1 MINWINK
8 QNYKTLVWSI
18 LALAILLRGI
28 WAILIPVIPLSDSSA
43 YDVFAWNIVEY
54 GTYGWTAEEPGSYW
68 PVGTSAIYAFL
79 YSIFGH
85 VYWPIVI
92 FNIAVGVGTIAV
104 TMQLS
109 KIIFDVPT
117 SVLAGLILALWPS
130 QIMYVTVL
138 ASELPFTFLTLS
150 ALLVWLKNDQ
160 QKIRS
165 ALFAGL
171 LIAAASYIRPLALL
185 LPFVF
190 VVVEIARNRQWQ
202 KQVKMLTTA
211 MLVMIIL
218 ITPWSIRNT
227 NLWGEFVLISTNGP
241 PVFWMG
247 NNPDSDGSYMKL
259 PEWTNSLNEY
269 ERAEQLGKLSREY
282 IIDEPLSFIV
292 RSFIKV
298 AKVHSAETIAVHWNE
313 KGIIEI
319 LGMGALLPLKIVAQL
334 YWMLILIS
342 ALVGIFILFY
352 KNPALKVFFHPT
364 FIMWGYFAAI
374 HGIIVSQDRYHF
386 PSVPYI
392 AILSAVAFMFFAG
405 KKIKPHESGK

>member
-8 QNYKTLVWSI
+8 QNYKTLAWSI
-18 LALAILLRGI
+18 LVIAILLRGI
-28 WAILIPVIPLSDSSA
+28 WAVLIPVIPLSDSSA
-43 YDVFAWNIVEY
+43 YDVFAWNIVQH

-79 YSIFGH
+79 FSIFGH
-85 VYWPIVI
+85 VYWPITF

-109 KIIFDVPT
+109 KTLFDIPT
-117 SVLAGLILALWPS
+117 SVLAGLILAIWPS
-130 QIMYVTVL
+130 QILYVTVL
-138 ASELPFTFLTLS
+138 ASELPFTLLSLS

-160 QKIRS
+160 QRILNT
-165 ALFAGL
+165 LFVGL
-171 LIAAASYIRPLALL
+171 LITAASYIRPLALL

-190 VVVEIARNRQWQ
+190 VIIEIARNRQWQ
-202 KQVKMLTTA
+202 KQVKMLITT
-211 MLVMIIL
+211 MLVMVVL

-227 NLWGEFVLISTNGP
+227 NLWGNFVLISTNGP

-259 PEWTNSLNEY
+259 PEWTDTLNEY
-269 ERAEQLGKLSREY
+269 ERAEQLGELSREY
-282 IIDEPLSFIV
+282 IMDEPLAFV
-292 RSFIKV
+292 TRSIIKV

-313 KGIIEI
+313 KGIEKV
-319 LGMGALLPLKIVAQL
+319 LGQSALFPLKIITQS
-334 YWMLILIS
+334 YWMLILIT
-342 ALVGIFILFY
+342 ALAGIVILFY
-352 KNPALKVFFHPT
+352 RNPSLRFLFHPE
-364 FIMWGYFAAI
+364 FIMWGYFAAV

-392 AILSAVAFMFFAG
+392 AMLSAVAFMFLIE
-405 KKIKPHESGK
+405 KNKTLK